1 MANILYRLGAFT
13 PMNFT
18 ARPIDTVGNTRG
30 LSASDTAPE
39 VRAQVID
46 STLLVVPMAAV
57 YTPYIPH
64 LNHYSIR
71 PEPDL
76 PPYPLLVAWAAT
88 RVGIAPPNNTWP
100 NAAVSANTHSVGNAR
115 THQIN

>member
-18 ARPIDTVGNTRG
+18 ARGIDTVGNSRG
-30 LSASDTAPE
+30 LSASDTAPA

-57 YTPYIPH
+57 YTPYVQH
-64 LNHYSIR
+64 VDHYSVR
-71 PEPDL
+71 PEPDPL
-76 PPYPLLVAWAAT
+76 AYPLLVAWAAT
-88 RVGIAPPNNTWP
+88 RVGIAPNNTWP

-115 THQIN
+115 TNQIN